1 MTSILSWIL
10 LQSWWYVIIY
20 IHASPNSWGIL
31 LIPWYSI
38 IKRGTTMDFFSII
51 TELMAQSCVWLFLI
65 NIYKKCKDYSKWEGG
80 HTRKRPFIRLDITW
94 MAHRL
99 GHTCTININYFNNVS
114 SFTSNWSVA
123 WPDFSARQVLS
134 VAHMMNARSFIYE
147 PAIWIIIPIARV
159 ELAWL

>member
-38 IKRGTTMDFFSII
+38 IKRGTTMDFCSII

-80 HTRKRPFIRLDITW
+80 HTRKRPFIRLHITW
-94 MAHRL
+94 MA
-99 GHTCTININYFNNVS
+99 HTCTININYLTMYLHSPPTDLWPGLIFQLGKCL
-114 SFTSNWSVA
+114 A
-123 WPDFSARQVLS
+123 WPTWWMPDHLYMNLQFGLLS
-134 VAHMMNARSFIYE
+134 Q
-147 PAIWIIIPIARV
+147 
-159 ELAWL
+159 